1 MCDIAPL
8 IYANCYMPC
17 YISKRQ
23 EKLCKSGFIARPRR
37 QTHPHPRHQ
46 TALWHGAR
54 YVRVIRIT
62 GDDSLASSSSG
73 PSASLAFLVSLMRS
87 SLIIQA
93 VDGRK
98 PQVPSSGPAVQVHTE
113 GLVVGT
119 CQGVIPC
126 EGH

>member
-1 MCDIAPL
+1 MSDIVPLLYTTKKCDMA
-8 IYANCYMPC
+8 MPC

-46 TALWHGAR
+46 TALRHGAR

-73 PSASLAFLVSLMRS
+73 PSASLAFLVSS
-87 SLIIQA
+87 IIM
-93 VDGRK
+93 
-98 PQVPSSGPAVQVHTE
+98 
-113 GLVVGT
+113 
-119 CQGVIPC
+119 
-126 EGH
+126 